1 MADDEPHG
9 PAREPGERA
18 GDLAALAALED
29 PTRRA
34 LYELV
39 SARPGSTS
47 RDDAAAALGLSRSTA
62 AFHLDRLA
70 REGLL
75 AVEFRRLGE
84 RTGPGSGR
92 PAKLYRRAPRE
103 VSVSVP
109 ERRYELA
116 GELLALAVEEAGPAA
131 APVRAALRRVARE
144 TGRAGGAGAGSLDAA
159 LAAAGYEP
167 RADEEGGG
175 TVMGN
180 CPFHRLARRHTAL
193 VCELNRELVEGL
205 AEGTE
210 AACTVRTDPGAGG
223 CCVRVLPAAGEQP
236 AGDAGPS

>member
-1 MADDEPHG
+1 MVDDEPHG
-9 PAREPGERA
+9 PAQEPGERA
-18 GDLAALAALED
+18 ADLAALAALED

-39 SARPGSTS
+39 SSGTEPTS
-47 RDDAAAALGLSRSTA
+47 RDAAAAALGLSRSTA

-92 PAKLYRRAPRE
+92 PAKLYRRAPGE

-109 ERRYELA
+109 DRRYELA
-116 GELLALAVEEAGPAA
+116 GELLALAVEEAGEAA
-131 APVRAALRRVARE
+131 APVRAALRRVAKE
-144 TGRAGGAGAGSLDAA
+144 TGRADAAGAGSLDDA

-167 RADEEGGG
+167 RADAGGG

-193 VCELNRELVEGL
+193 VCELNRELVEGV
-205 AEGTE
+205 AEGAG

-223 CCVRVLPAAGEQP
+223 CCVRVLPAG
-236 AGDAGPS
+236 